1 MYHSERARSHWKLLL
16 GLSVLLLQ
24 LTAAAQSQTPAQACL
39 RKARQLYDSLQYERA
54 LKALQ
59 CVPSGVL
66 TQDERISILLFK
78 GIFLAELLRQEEASA
93 AFKEALLLQPG
104 ALLPLDVSPKISL
117 QFEAVRA
124 ALAVAKPQTEK
135 PTTRPGS
142 QKELRPPP
150 PPPEQP
156 QKALV
161 EVQSVQQPL
170 IYVAPVTQQKV
181 EVHNQPATP
190 AVRAEEVHTSRVLDS
205 HILIPAGAGG
215 ALAIAGGVFWGLAR
229 KEFSRIESNDPRL
242 GSLSELQ
249 TSASHGRT
257 YQTVG
262 FSLMG
267 AGLVGLGLAAGLY
280 GMDRTDSPAEL
291 SVGLN
296 SNQVVLSGRWW

>member
-1 MYHSERARSHWKLLL
+1 MRNE
-16 GLSVLLLQ
+16 LQ
-24 LTAAAQSQTPAQACL
+24 
-39 RKARQLYDSLQYERA
+39 KARQLYDNLQYERA
-54 LKALQ
+54 LEELRGVQPSAL
-59 CVPSGVL
+59 
-66 TQDERISILLFK
+66 TRDERISIFLFK
-78 GIFLAELLRQEEASA
+78 GILLAELLRSEEAAA
-93 AFKEALLLQPG
+93 AFKEALDLQPS
-104 ALLPLDVSPKISL
+104 ASLPLDVSPKLSL

-124 ALAVAKPQTEK
+124 TLAVVKPQPEK
-135 PTTRPGS
+135 PSTKPEPLT
-142 QKELRPPP
+142 ELRPPP

-156 QKALV
+156 QQASA

-181 EVHNQPATP
+181 EVYNQPAATP
-190 AVRAEEVHTSRVLDS
+190 AVPEAKVDTSRVLDS

-242 GSLSELQ
+242 GSLSEVQ

-280 GMDRTDSPAEL
+280 GMDRADSPAGL
-291 SVGLN
+291 SVGIN